1 MPGIE
6 RASGATGIA
15 GCKVAKERRPAEDLS
30 IEELEALL
38 ARKRLERRQARLE
51 KFRQSGRA
59 VTVSPDPIPAS
70 VLTEVVPPSTSA
82 EETSAREQP
91 AARRGRKTINQAL
104 LLIEVGAVLGLA
116 FVLFSGMGVL
126 RTLNREVAEALAG
139 PTPTPTPLIT
149 AVVLPSG
156 HTPPTSPGGAA
167 PNEAEIPANLRPLV
181 QSLAQVPIPTAGPEQ
196 ARAIFIPVLWNDPA
210 PVVQGDGWEQ
220 LKKGVGQHVGT
231 PNPGQKGNMVVSAH
245 NDIFGELFRH
255 LDQLKP
261 GDEVLVSTATRQWE
275 YRVTGVQL
283 VGPTDVSVMAATERA
298 TLTMISCYPY
308 LVDNQRIVVT
318 AELVGG

>member
-1 MPGIE
+1 
-6 RASGATGIA
+6 
-15 GCKVAKERRPAEDLS
+15 VAKERRPAEDLS

-70 VLTEVVPPSTSA
+70 VLTEVAPPSTSA
-82 EETSAREQP
+82 EETRAKEQP
-91 AARRGRKTINQAL
+91 GTRRGRKTMNQAL

-181 QSLAQVPIPTAGPEQ
+181 QSMAQVPIPTEGPEQ

-231 PNPGQKGNMVVSAH
+231 PNPGEQGNMVVSAH

-308 LVDNQRIVVT
+308 LVDKQRIVVT

>member
-1 MPGIE
+1 
-6 RASGATGIA
+6 
-15 GCKVAKERRPAEDLS
+15 VAKERRPAEDLS

-38 ARKRLERRQARLE
+38 ARKRLERREARLE
-51 KFRQSGRA
+51 KFRQNGRA
-59 VTVSPDPIPAS
+59 LIVSPDPMPAS
-70 VLTEVVPPSTSA
+70 VLTEAAAASAAA
-82 EETSAREQP
+82 EEAPVKEQTG
-91 AARRGRKTINQAL
+91 ARRGRKTINQAL

-139 PTPTPTPLIT
+139 PTPTATPLIT

-196 ARAIFIPVLWNDPA
+196 ARALFIPALWNDPA

-231 PNPGQKGNMVVSAH
+231 ANPGQKGNMVVSAH
-245 NDIFGELFRH
+245 NDIFGELFRD

-283 VGPTDVSVMAATERA
+283 VAPTDVSVMAPTERA

-308 LVDNQRIVVT
+308 LVDNQRIVVF
-318 AELVGG
+318 AELLDG

>member
-1 MPGIE
+1 M
-6 RASGATGIA
+6 
-15 GCKVAKERRPAEDLS
+15 AKERRPAEDLS

-59 VTVSPDPIPAS
+59 VTVSPDPMPPS
-70 VLTEVVPPSTSA
+70 VLTEVARLSSPV
-82 EETSAREQP
+82 EEVKTAEQP
-91 AARRGRKTINQAL
+91 AARRGRRTMNQAL

-196 ARAIFIPVLWNDPA
+196 ARAIFIPALWNDPA

-220 LKKGVGQHVGT
+220 LKKGVAQHVGT
-231 PNPGQKGNMVVSAH
+231 ANPGQKGNVVVSAH
-245 NDIFGELFRH
+245 NDIFGELFRN

-283 VGPTDVSVMAATERA
+283 VAPTDVSVMAATERA

-308 LVDNQRIVVT
+308 LVDNQRIVVF